1 MSVVEHRGA
10 SAGVVPCYVLTV
22 SDSRSRETDTSG
34 QAVASLLVEA
44 GHTIIDHALVPDEP
58 ARVADLVRGVLQR
71 GDVRAIITTGGTGI
85 APRDSTVEALAGL
98 FDRQLPGFGELFR
111 MLSFE
116 QIGPA
121 AMLSR
126 ATAGT
131 AGRHVLFLLPGSEH
145 AVRLA
150 MTRLILPELGHVVR
164 ELSR

>member
-1 MSVVEHRGA
+1 MSVVEHRAA
-10 SAGVVPCYVLTV
+10 SPAVVPCYILTV
-22 SDSRSRETDTSG
+22 SDSRTLKTDTSG
-34 QAVASLLVEA
+34 RAIAELLTEA
-44 GHTIIDHALVPDEP
+44 GHPVVDRGLVPDEP
-58 ARVADLVRGVLQR
+58 ARVTDLVRDVLQR
-71 GDVRAIITTGGTGI
+71 GDARAIIVTGGTGI
-85 APRDSTVEALAGL
+85 ARRDSTVEALSGL
-98 FDRQLPGFGELFR
+98 FDRHLPGFGELFR

-131 AGRHVLFLLPGSEH
+131 AGRHALFLLPGSEH